1 MAEIKTMKIVRLF
14 LFTYVCIHH
23 YFLCYRFM
31 GVVEDSTHFLPLIIP
46 VVVSRLGTNEITE
59 PSEEL
64 R

>member
-1 MAEIKTMKIVRLF
+1 MKIVRLF
-14 LFTYVCIHH
+14 LFTYVLI
-23 YFLCYRFM
+23 YFFHYRFM